1 MSVRLLVLL
10 AAAMIAAAA
19 DSVQPRDDAD
29 AVRAQLRADR
39 ADVAVSVHES
49 AEELLERGEL
59 TQALA
64 QHERALAQ
72 RTKTLPADAPQIA
85 DSLDGVAA
93 TLIQLE
99 RFPAAQQHLQRA
111 LAIRE
116 ARATQE
122 PLALARTLEQLC
134 WLHRYGG
141 DYHDARAPFARLVA
155 LRREL
160 AADHPEMAR
169 TRLLEGDLLYL
180 EGDSAAALLA
190 WRAGMASIE
199 RRLGPEHPSLVGFQ
213 RRLEFLYQA
222 LGERAEAER
231 LVQAGLRIATQS
243 LAPCNWDR
251 LGIGAAAA
259 DLRAYDGAYVESR
272 ARYRRLLVQCE
283 QCLGAKHST
292 TATAVYNLALLARSM
307 GDFAEAERLLDRAT
321 RTWSAG
327 LGPNHPYVARGWE
340 GLGDVA
346 ADRGLHVRARELYL
360 RALAARRGAA
370 TPSPPLIAST
380 LTSLA
385 RTLMESGDLRTA
397 TRHVEEALSL
407 YDKGRTEDPDAVP
420 RALSLSGEIHLRRG
434 DPAAARTAFASALTH
449 RARAFGEQ
457 HPLTA
462 QARVEMAATAL
473 ALSDPRLALQDAL
486 AAEAAGRDHLRFT
499 IRYLPERQA
508 LHYAASRPRGL
519 DVAILD
525 GGGDVCIGS
534 AGERRTSRGR
544 GDSFARRTPRRAG
557 PAHAG
562 RARPRCGDGAAD
574 GAGGSCS
581 SALREP
587 RRPQPSRIGAAS
599 AARRGAAGKGRRRT
613 GARRTKRQ
621 RGRRD
626 CARGSRTRRGPRR
639 APGRCGARLL
649 RPLRPHHRRRG
660 AVAGA
665 HAVVRSIRYLHPDV
679 AEPALVPLGSAAVI
693 DARVAAWRDQASG
706 RTLVG
711 STPREAERAYRL
723 AGLRL
728 RRAIWDPLATALAG
742 ATRIFI
748 VPDGQLNVVNFA
760 ALPAAAGRFLAD
772 EPVLLHYVSTE
783 RDLAMPAATAASSGL
798 LAVGGATF
806 DGQTVTPDTT
816 AARSACEEFSRMR
829 FPALPGSRRE
839 VVDITR
845 TWPDASAPDVTVLS
859 GAAATE
865 TAVKRAAAGRRVVH
879 LATHGFFLGGE
890 CIPGVSGTRGVGGL
904 ARRPA
909 ASTSDTDNPLLL
921 SGLALAWANRRDK
934 ARTSED
940 DGILTAEEIAGLNLQ
955 GTEWAVLSAC
965 DTGLG
970 EIKAGEGVFGLRRAF
985 QVAGARTVIMS
996 LWSVE
1001 DTSARVWMRA
1011 LYDGRFRQQRST
1023 SDAVREASRTVLA
1036 ARRARGQSTHPF
1048 FWAGFV
1054 AAGDWR

>member
-10 AAAMIAAAA
+10 AAAMIAAAAA

-29 AVRAQLRADR
+29 AVRAQPRADR
-39 ADVAVSVHES
+39 ADVAVSVYES

-72 RTKTLPADAPQIA
+72 RTKTLRADAPQIA

-99 RFPAAQQHLQRA
+99 RFPAARQHLQRA

-141 DYHDARAPFARLVA
+141 DYHDARAPFGRLLA

-160 AADHPEMAR
+160 AADHPDMAR

-180 EGDSAAALLA
+180 EGDSGGALQA

-199 RRLGPEHPSLVGFQ
+199 RQLGPEHPSLVGFQ
-213 RRLEFLYQA
+213 RRLEFLHEA

-243 LAPCNWDR
+243 LASCNWDR

-283 QCLGAKHST
+283 QCLGARHSS
-292 TATAVYNLALLARSM
+292 TATVIYNLALLARSM

-434 DPAAARTAFASALTH
+434 DPAAARAAFASALSH
-449 RARAFGEQ
+449 RERAFGEQ

-462 QARVEMAATAL
+462 QARVGMAATEL
-473 ALSDPRLALQDAL
+473 ALSDPRSALQDAL
-486 AAEAAGRDHLRFT
+486 SAEAAGRDHLRFT

-519 DVAILD
+519 DVAI
-525 GGGDVCIGS
+525 S
-534 AGERRTSRGR
+534 TAAATS
-544 GDSFARRTPRRAG
+544 
-557 PAHAG
+557 
-562 RARPRCGDGAAD
+562 
-574 GAGGSCS
+574 
-581 SALREP
+581 
-587 RRPQPSRIGAAS
+587 AS
-599 AARRGAAGKGRRRT
+599 APPE
-613 GARRTKRQ
+613 
-621 RGRRD
+621 
-626 CARGSRTRRGPRR
+626 S
-639 APGRCGARLL
+639 GARLVDAVIRSRGVLLEELAL
-649 RPLRPHHRRRG
+649 RTRAERVPDAATAPLMARAAAARQRYANLVVLSLRESVPRARLDEARQEKED
-660 AVAGA
+660 AEQALAERSASAGA
-665 HAVVRSIRYLHPDV
+665 EIARAEAGLDAVRAALPSDAALVSFVRYDRTIVGAARWQAPTPSYAAFVLHPDV
-679 AEPALVPLGSAAVI
+679 AEPVLVPLGSAAAI

-760 ALPAAAGRFLAD
+760 ALPASAGHFLAD

-806 DGQTVTPDTT
+806 DGQTMTPETT

-909 ASTSDTDNPLLL
+909 ASASDTDNPLLL